1 MGGRVRREENG
12 RKRYREAY
20 STHTSHMQKPTHTHT
35 HKYTH
40 MVHGRNNTKYRGHA
54 IGCIGHV
61 PHAGNNGHLH
71 APSCYVCR
79 TVELGWRNKGD

>member
-1 MGGRVRREENG
+1 MGGKDIG
-12 RKRYREAY
+12 RHTLH
-20 STHTSHMQKPTHTHT
+20 THHTCRSQHTHT